1 MGINITMPITV
12 TKVDTFQAKLNSALF
27 NLTNHDATT
36 YPAITSVRIEGPD
49 TSSAFPN
56 STFQT
61 VTAYYIFDQYAL
73 KTRNSP

>member
-1 MGINITMPITV
+1 MPITV

-27 NLTNHDATT
+27 NLTQADPTN
-36 YPAITSVRIEGPD
+36 YPAITSVRIDEPD
-49 TSSAFPN
+49 TSNAFPN

-73 KTRNSP
+73 RTRNSP

>member
-1 MGINITMPITV
+1 MPITV

-27 NLTNHDATT
+27 NLTQHDATT
-36 YPAITSVRIEGPD
+36 YPATTSVRIDGPD
-49 TSSAFPN
+49 TSDAFPN

-73 KTRNSP
+73 RTKAS

>member
-1 MGINITMPITV
+1 MPVTV

-27 NLTNHDATT
+27 NLTQADSST
-36 YPAITSVRIEGPD
+36 YPAITSVRIDGPD

-56 STFQT
+56 TTFEP

-73 KTRNSP
+73 RTKAS